1 MSAWQWAC
9 LEVRGRG
16 PTCVALAPTGLLY
29 RDLHTMLTMENGKVE
44 KNLHLRQGPL
54 EFLAVLVVTL
64 GEGDHPLIVSRLPAA
79 FAVLSEARPSV
90 NTLPSKLDNICL

>member
-1 MSAWQWAC
+1 M
-9 LEVRGRG
+9 
-16 PTCVALAPTGLLY
+16 
-29 RDLHTMLTMENGKVE
+29 MENGKVE

-64 GEGDHPLIVSRLPAA
+64 GEGDHPLIVSCLPAA

-90 NTLPSKLDNICL
+90 RYIQNLITFFLTRNFYTLG